1 MIGVYKIT
9 NPKGE
14 VYVGSTIN
22 IAQRKSRYKKGYC
35 RGQIKVYRSILKYGW
50 DNHLF
55 EILEICSREE
65 LRKKEYEYG
74 TLYNV
79 LGENGLNLVLP
90 KIDDV
95 CEFKSEET
103 KQKMKESAKK
113 RFTPEMLQKMY
124 NGRKKVG
131 WKVSE
136 EHKKKISKTLC
147 KKVLH
152 IETGK
157 IFDSLKEASQFFNIP
172 YGTLTS
178 ELSSREKNRPTHY
191 RGRPKKQTRFKYI

>member
-50 DNHLF
+50 DNHVF

-124 NGRKKVG
+124 DGRKKVG

-157 IFDSLKEASQFFNIP
+157 VFEYLKQK
-172 YGTLTS
+172 T
-178 ELSSREKNRPTHY
+178 KNM
-191 RGRPKKQTRFKYI
+191 I